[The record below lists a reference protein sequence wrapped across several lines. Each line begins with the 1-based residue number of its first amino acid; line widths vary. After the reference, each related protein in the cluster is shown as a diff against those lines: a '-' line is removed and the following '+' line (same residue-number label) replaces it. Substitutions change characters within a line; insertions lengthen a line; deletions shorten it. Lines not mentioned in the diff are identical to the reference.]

1 MYSQIFMLSIIAS
14 VAGAAEAFPTDL
26 TTDVCVVGGGSGG
39 IGAAVAAARGGADV
53 ILIEKQNRLGGTSTL
68 GYVCNW
74 EPGPGD
80 ELAKEI
86 FDRLSKVPNAVAV
99 TTLRN
104 AYSAKAP
111 YGLHMPDPA
120 AAYEQSLKRAGL
132 PGARRHSVVFEPEAF
147 HNVVSA
153 MLKETGRCRV
163 MLQTEFVK
171 AEADGPRVAGI
182 TAKSAGGELYRIRAR
197 TFIDSTGNAA
207 LCRALGCKTM
217 LGADAKSVF
226 GERSAPDQPA
236 ETLNAISLCYRI
248 RRSANPVRQAA
259 PDPPASGWVKSAFV
273 VGLPGGDFIVN
284 PLALLPGDWFVG
296 KGYDAAM
303 AEARRRV
310 QAHWNWLQG
319 FPAFAEYEFESFA
332 PMLGIR
338 ESWRVAGE
346 CVLTQQDLDD
356 GLAKQTHPDIIAI
369 ADHAFDVHGEGSRA
383 VHGELAGPYGIP
395 FRCLVPKGMENL
407 LVASRCASF
416 SHIAASSCRLS
427 RTVLALG
434 RAAGTAAAM
443 AKESGQPVAGVDG
456 AKLRARLLGPQ
467 AREKEGKP

>member
-1 MYSQIFMLSIIAS
+1 MSKTLGGCGTAGLPGRGLPGIRRIRAMYSQIFMLSIIAS

-86 FDRLSKVPNAVAV
+86 FDRIAKVPNAVAV

-111 YGLHMPDPA
+111 YGLNMPDPA

-182 TAKSAGGELYRIRAR
+182 TAKSASGELYRIRAR

-217 LGADAKSVF
+217 LGADAKSAF

-248 RRSANPVRQAA
+248 RRSANPVRQAVGA
-259 PDPPASGWVKSAFV
+259 PTDCGKRCCQERQGRQERQERQPLEIGALGALGPGRRSDWGGSGGYPNGLWQETLVPQFFGAPSLKGARHREE
-273 VGLPGGDFIVN
+273 VGRSHLHF
-284 PLALLPGDWFVG
+284 LLLPEGLRRP
-296 KGYDAAM
+296 DAIALRVASKSGL
-303 AEARRRV
+303 AEARGQCRIHQTTYDHGGHR
-310 QAHWNWLQG
+310 
-319 FPAFAEYEFESFA
+319 
-332 PMLGIR
+332 
-338 ESWRVAGE
+338 
-346 CVLTQQDLDD
+346 CVR
-356 GLAKQTHPDIIAI
+356 G
-369 ADHAFDVHGEGSRA
+369 
-383 VHGELAGPYGIP
+383 
-395 FRCLVPKGMENL
+395 
-407 LVASRCASF
+407 
-416 SHIAASSCRLS
+416 
-427 RTVLALG
+427 RTG
-434 RAAGTAAAM
+434 
-443 AKESGQPVAGVDG
+443 
-456 AKLRARLLGPQ
+456 
-467 AREKEGKP
+467 